1 MAGVSVDLAPVQ
13 AAIAAACERAGRAP
27 DEVELLAATK
37 YVDVDD
43 VGLLIEAGVPI
54 LGENRAQAL
63 EEKAAAWGGRE
74 RGLRWH
80 FIGQL
85 QSRKVKTIL
94 PLVELV
100 HSVASESVLAQLDKH
115 GSDDTK
121 VLVQVDLAGEET
133 KSGIAPGELA
143 SFIRRCPVEV
153 VGLMTMPPAVQDPE
167 DNRPLFRE
175 LGALADEHG
184 LHHRSMGT
192 SQDYVV
198 AVEEGATI
206 VRVGSAL
213 FTRS

>member
-1 MAGVSVDLAPVQ
+1 MAGVTVDLAPIQ
-13 AAIAAACERAGRAP
+13 AAIAAACERAGRAQN
-27 DEVELLAATK
+27 EVELLAATK
-37 YVDVDD
+37 YVDAEG
-43 VGLLIEAGVPI
+43 VGKLIDAGVPI

-63 EEKAAAWGGRE
+63 EEKHALHPDA
-74 RGLRWH
+74 RWH

-100 HSVASESVLAQLDKH
+100 HSVASESALSQLDKH
-115 GSDDTK
+115 GTDETK
-121 VLVQVDLAGEET
+121 VLLQVDLAGEDT
-133 KSGIAPGELA
+133 KAGIAPGELA
-143 SFIRRCPVEV
+143 TFIRICPVEV

-175 LGALADEHG
+175 LSALADEHG

-206 VRVGSAL
+206 VRLGNAL
-213 FTRS
+213 FTNA

>member
-37 YVDVDD
+37 YVDAEG
-43 VGLLIEAGVPI
+43 VGKLIEAGVPI

-63 EEKAAAWGGRE
+63 EEKHAAYPDA
-74 RGLRWH
+74 RWH

-100 HSVASESVLAQLDKH
+100 HSVASESALGQLDKH
-115 GSDDTK
+115 GTDDTK
-121 VLVQVDLAGEET
+121 VLLQVDLAGEDS
-133 KSGIAPGELA
+133 KAGIAPSELA
-143 SFIRRCPVEV
+143 TFIRVCPVEV

-175 LGALADEHG
+175 LSALADEHG

-206 VRVGSAL
+206 VRLGNAL
-213 FTRS
+213 FTNS